1 MITKYL
7 FGDMSAQ
14 NILVQM
20 VDDHDLSVIENEVT
34 SIRELTGEDFILIA
48 MKVNSWN
55 HDLSP
60 WNAPAVFGDEPFG
73 DGAEDT
79 LKAVLEELGE
89 IDHNKRYFIGGYSLA
104 GLFALWSVYRTEVFS
119 GAAAASPSIWFP

>member
-48 MKVNSWN
+48 MKE
-55 HDLSP
+55 HMM
-60 WNAPAVFGDEPFG
+60 
-73 DGAEDT
+73 
-79 LKAVLEELGE
+79 
-89 IDHNKRYFIGGYSLA
+89 R
-104 GLFALWSVYRTEVFS
+104 R
-119 GAAAASPSIWFP
+119 